1 MKKFL
6 TTLFLLFT
14 VLLFSQDDLL
24 SEIDTAT
31 ETPLYAS
38 AVFKGLKVINF
49 ESTKLVAKGGF
60 NFIVSHRFGTVKN
73 GFQNLFGLDEAV
85 THLNFV
91 YGLSDHINISASR
104 SSNQKIYE
112 VATKFRLVNQQAGK
126 IPFTVVGYT
135 SVLANT
141 SLDTDNLPKLEF
153 KHRLSYVA
161 QLLVSR
167 KMNNNLSLILS
178 PTFFHDNYLTD
189 DFQEN
194 SQYGVGFGGRYKL
207 GKRWSLNTEYG
218 VHLNR
223 SENSLYKNPFSIG
236 VDLETGGHVFQLLF
250 TNSQSMNT
258 NGVFGTSTGE
268 WGESDVYF
276 GFNLARSF

>member
-1 MKKFL
+1 M
-6 TTLFLLFT
+6 FLLFN
-14 VLLFSQDDLL
+14 VFLFSQEDLL
-24 SEIDTAT
+24 SEIDNGNQDAAY
-31 ETPLYAS
+31 EIAI
-38 AVFKGLKVINF
+38 FKGLKVINF
-49 ESTKLVAKGGF
+49 ESTKLVANKGF
-60 NFIVSHRFGTVKN
+60 SFIVSHRFGTVKD
-73 GFQNLFGLDEAV
+73 GFQNLFGLDQAV

-91 YGLSDHINISASR
+91 YGISENVNISASR

-112 VATKFRLVNQQAGK
+112 LGSKIRLVKQRKGEN
-126 IPFTVVGYT
+126 PFNIVVYS

-141 SLDTDNLPKLEF
+141 GLDKDNLPKLEF

-167 KMNNNLSLILS
+167 KMNSKLSFILS
-178 PTFFHDNYLTD
+178 PTFFHDNYISD
-189 DFQEN
+189 DYQNN
-194 SQYGVGFGGRYKL
+194 SQYGIGFGGRYKI

-223 SENSLYKNPFSIG
+223 SNNSLYNNPFSIG
-236 VDLETGGHVFQLLF
+236 VDLETGGHVFQLHF

-258 NGVFGTSTGE
+258 NGVFGTSTGDWTE
-268 WGESDVYF
+268 GDVYF

>member
-1 MKKFL
+1 MKKSL

-14 VLLFSQDDLL
+14 VLLFSQEDLL

-31 ETPLYAS
+31 EKPLYAS

-91 YGLSDHINISASR
+91 YGLSEHINISASR

-126 IPFTVVGYT
+126 MPFTVVGYT

-141 SLDTDNLPKLEF
+141 TLDSDNLPKLEF

-167 KMNNNLSLILS
+167 KMNKNLSLILS

-223 SENSLYKNPFSIG
+223 SENSLYKNPFSVG

-258 NGVFGTSTGE
+258 NGVFGTSTGD

>member
-31 ETPLYAS
+31 ETPLFAS

-91 YGLSDHINISASR
+91 YGLSEHINISASR

-112 VATKFRLVNQQAGK
+112 VATKFKLVSQQAGK

-141 SLDTDNLPKLEF
+141 ALDTDNLPKLEF
-153 KHRLSYVA
+153 KHRLSYIA

-167 KMNNNLSLILS
+167 KMNKNLSLILS

-223 SENSLYKNPFSIG
+223 SKNSLYNNPFSIG

-268 WGESDVYF
+268 WGEGDVYF

>member
-1 MKKFL
+1 MKQFL
-6 TTLFLLFT
+6 NTTLLIFSLFLY
-14 VLLFSQDDLL
+14 SQEDLL
-24 SEIDTAT
+24 SEIDNGNQDAAY
-31 ETPLYAS
+31 EIAI
-38 AVFKGLKVINF
+38 FKGLKVINF
-49 ESTKLVAKGGF
+49 ESTKLVANKGF
-60 NFIVSHRFGTVKN
+60 SFIVSHRFGTVKD
-73 GFQNLFGLDEAV
+73 GFQNLFGLDQAV

-91 YGLSDHINISASR
+91 YGISENVNISASR

-112 VATKFRLVNQQAGK
+112 LGSKIRLVKQRKGEN
-126 IPFTVVGYT
+126 PFNIVVYS

-141 SLDTDNLPKLEF
+141 GLDKDNLPKLEF

-167 KMNNNLSLILS
+167 KMNSKLSFILS
-178 PTFFHDNYLTD
+178 PTFFHDNYISD
-189 DFQEN
+189 DYQNN
-194 SQYGVGFGGRYKL
+194 SQYGIGFGGRYKI

-223 SENSLYKNPFSIG
+223 SNNSLYNNPFSIG
-236 VDLETGGHVFQLLF
+236 VDLETGGHVFQLHF

-258 NGVFGTSTGE
+258 NGVFWTSTGDWTE
-268 WGESDVYF
+268 GDVYF

>member
-31 ETPLYAS
+31 ETPLFAS

-112 VATKFRLVNQQAGK
+112 VATKFRLVSQQAGK

-141 SLDTDNLPKLEF
+141 ALDTDNLPKLEF
-153 KHRLSYVA
+153 KHRLSYIA

-167 KMNNNLSLILS
+167 KMNKNLSLILS

-223 SENSLYKNPFSIG
+223 SKNSLYKNPFSVG

-268 WGESDVYF
+268 WGEGDVYF

>member
-1 MKKFL
+1 MKKSI

-85 THLNFV
+85 THFNFV

-112 VATKFRLVNQQAGK
+112 VATKFKLVSQQAGK

-141 SLDTDNLPKLEF
+141 ALDTDNLPKLEF
-153 KHRLSYVA
+153 KHRLSYIA

-167 KMNNNLSLILS
+167 KMNKNLSLILS

-223 SENSLYKNPFSIG
+223 SKNSLYNNPFSIG

-268 WGESDVYF
+268 WRESDVYF

>member
-1 MKKFL
+1 MKQFF
-6 TTLFLLFT
+6 TSTLLICCL
-14 VLLFSQDDLL
+14 VVFSQDELL
-24 SEIDTAT
+24 NEIDTDIVNPT
-31 ETPLYAS
+31 YTS

-49 ESTKLVAKGGF
+49 ESTKLVANKGF
-60 NFIVSHRFGTVKN
+60 SFIVSHRFGSVKN

-91 YGLSDHINISASR
+91 WGLSENINISASR

-112 VATKFRLVNQQAGK
+112 VATKFRLVNQQSGK
-126 IPFTVVGYT
+126 TPFTVVGYT

-167 KMNNNLSLILS
+167 KINNNLSLILS

-189 DFQEN
+189 DLQDN
-194 SQYGVGFGGRYKL
+194 SQYGLGFGGRYKL
-207 GKRWSLNTEYG
+207 GKRWSFNTEYG

-223 SENSLYKNPFSIG
+223 SDNSLYKNPFSIG

-250 TNSQSMNT
+250 TNSQSMYT

>member
-1 MKKFL
+1 MKKSL

-14 VLLFSQDDLL
+14 VLLFSQEDLL

-31 ETPLYAS
+31 EKPLYAS

-91 YGLSDHINISASR
+91 YGLSEHINISASR

-126 IPFTVVGYT
+126 MPFTVVGYT
-135 SVLANT
+135 SILANT
-141 SLDTDNLPKLEF
+141 ALDSDNLPKLEF

-167 KMNNNLSLILS
+167 KMNKNLSFILS

-189 DFQEN
+189 DFQDN
-194 SQYGVGFGGRYKL
+194 SQYGIGFGGRYKL

-223 SENSLYKNPFSIG
+223 SENSLYKNPFSVG

-258 NGVFGTSTGE
+258 NGVFGTSTGD

>member
-1 MKKFL
+1 MKQFL
-6 TTLFLLFT
+6 NTTLLIFSLFLYP
-14 VLLFSQDDLL
+14 QEDLL
-24 SEIDTAT
+24 SEIDNGNQDAAY
-31 ETPLYAS
+31 EIAI
-38 AVFKGLKVINF
+38 FKGLKVINF
-49 ESTKLVAKGGF
+49 ESTKLVSNKGF
-60 NFIVSHRFGTVKN
+60 SFIVSHRFGTVKN
-73 GFQNLFGLDEAV
+73 GFQNLFGLDQAV

-91 YGLSDHINISASR
+91 YGISENVNISASR

-112 VATKFRLVNQQAGK
+112 LGSKIRLVKQRKGEN
-126 IPFTVVGYT
+126 PFNIVVYS

-141 SLDTDNLPKLEF
+141 GLDKDNLPKLEF

-167 KMNNNLSLILS
+167 KMNSKLSFILS
-178 PTFFHDNYLTD
+178 PTFFHDNYISND
-189 DFQEN
+189 YQNN
-194 SQYGVGFGGRYKL
+194 SQYGIGFGGRYKI

-223 SENSLYKNPFSIG
+223 SNNSLYNNPFSIG
-236 VDLETGGHVFQLLF
+236 VDLETGGHVFQLHF

-258 NGVFGTSTGE
+258 NGVFGTSTGDWKE
-268 WGESDVYF
+268 GDVYF